1 MVIVYHYESDNKH
14 MQSLCLYHMGLA
26 VVCDQSQIVKL
37 TPSDIK
43 KYFDQRNTAIISRV
57 LTNIANTGFYSC
69 LEDN

>member
-1 MVIVYHYESDNKH
+1 MIMVYHYESDN
-14 MQSLCLYHMGLA
+14 MRSLCLYHMSFA

-43 KYFDQRNTAIISRV
+43 KYFDQRNTEIISSV
-57 LTNIANTGFYSC
+57 LTQHCKYRLFSC

>member
-1 MVIVYHYESDNKH
+1 MVMVYHYESDNKH
-14 MQSLCLYHMGLA
+14 MQSLCLYHMGLV